1 MSYGWDAMT
10 LTEDPLERD
19 DPLTVTLPI
28 LTMCNFTKF
37 GIGGAKETTHGICVL
52 PNNIVHQKFYLFLWF
67 WLIFLLTATIILL
80 LYRLALYLL
89 PSFRAYVTN
98 KVWAGGDICSVND
111 TLFLQLIALVIDE
124 TEQSS
129 EKRLTR
135 FVDNKTCYS
144 DWIILT
150 FFHSNLTTVNF
161 QNFIDDLAFY
171 WKSDEYK
178 GRS

>member
-67 WLIFLLTATIILL
+67 WLIFLLTATVILL

-89 PSFRAYVTN
+89 PSFRSFVSIEL
-98 KVWAGGDICSVND
+98 WAGNFPHYQNLWFDNQ
-111 TLFLQLIALVIDE
+111 FLMFSF
-124 TEQSS
+124 SS
-129 EKRLTR
+129 
-135 FVDNKTCYS
+135 C
-144 DWIILT
+144 
-150 FFHSNLTTVNF
+150 
-161 QNFIDDLAFY
+161 
-171 WKSDEYK
+171 
-178 GRS
+178 